1 MVNRISRGKIREII
15 KLCEAGISIRK
26 ITVEFYAS

>member
-1 MVNRISRGKIREII
+1 MINRVVRGKIREII

-26 ITVEFYAS
+26 ITAEFYVL